1 MADVNCVTLTGRL
14 TRDGELRYSQN
25 GSVIVRFSIA
35 VGSRKR
41 NADGTWGDEA
51 SFFDC
56 VYFGKAAEA
65 TSAYLTKGKFVG
77 VVGELRQNKWEGNDG
92 QTRYRVE
99 IYVNQL
105 TLLST
110 QSRGEGQMGGDA
122 LNARRN
128 PSGGYQAQGAQY
140 APQPQSGNNY
150 TNNSD
155 NSYSRMQAQERP
167 VLSNGPEDFQDDDIP
182 F

>member
-65 TSAYLTKGKFVG
+65 TSAYLTKGKLVG
-77 VVGELRQNKWEGNDG
+77 VVGELRQNKWEGSDG
-92 QTRYRVE
+92 QTRNRVE

-105 TLLST
+105 TLLSS
-110 QSRGEGQMGGDA
+110 QSRGDGQSPID
-122 LNARRN
+122 ARRN
-128 PSGGYQAQGAQY
+128 NPTASYSGGTQQY
-140 APQPQSGNNY
+140 APQSQMGNNY
-150 TNNSD
+150 SNNTSD
-155 NSYSRMQAQERP
+155 NSYSRVQVQERP